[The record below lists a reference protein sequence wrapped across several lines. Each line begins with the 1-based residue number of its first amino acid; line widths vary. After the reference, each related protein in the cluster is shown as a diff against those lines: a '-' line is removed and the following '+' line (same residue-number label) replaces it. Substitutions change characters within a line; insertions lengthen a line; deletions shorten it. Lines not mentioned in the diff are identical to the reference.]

1 MRSTLTVGDVQIEG
15 DTEVAAIAAMT
26 YFAIL
31 QKVADERGRAR
42 VVAVHLDD
50 AGDLQVTKQSL
61 GPDRIS
67 VRISGD
73 RPLSIKPSAALARM
87 LEEGLR
93 ESGTVLVL
101 GTGTDLDTAELLK
114 ELY

>member
-1 MRSTLTVGDVQIEG
+1 MRSTLIVGDVQIEG
-15 DTEVAAIAAMT
+15 DTEVAATAAMT
-26 YFAIL
+26 YFVVL

-50 AGDLQVTKQSL
+50 TGELQVTRQSI

-73 RPLSIKPSAALARM
+73 RPLSIKPDTDLAHM

-93 ESGTVLVL
+93 ESGTLLVL
-101 GTGTDLDTAELLK
+101 DTGANLNTAELLK